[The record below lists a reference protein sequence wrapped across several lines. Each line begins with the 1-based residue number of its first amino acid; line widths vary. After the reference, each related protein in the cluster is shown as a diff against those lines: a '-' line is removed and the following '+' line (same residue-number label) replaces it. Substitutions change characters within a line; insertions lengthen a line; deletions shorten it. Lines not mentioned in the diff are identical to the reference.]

1 MLKKGK
7 IAIVLAL
14 TRRNA
19 SPAFCALLP
28 QVRLSLNPS
37 DRYGLIESSM
47 QEERKD
53 ETGWADPAGFHLIPL
68 PFADDIRM
76 APIEEAFRGIVY
88 FQ

>member
-1 MLKKGK
+1 L
-7 IAIVLAL
+7 V
-14 TRRNA
+14 
-19 SPAFCALLP
+19 
-28 QVRLSLNPS
+28 
-37 DRYGLIESSM
+37 
-47 QEERKD
+47 QEERND